1 MQTHTGSEYGRFVL
15 MHLSKG
21 ELLLESIQN
30 EMSRLDII
38 HGIVTS
44 GIGSLRKV
52 VYHRI
57 ATIADNPTNEYIT
70 IESPTEVLA
79 LQGII
84 VDGEPHLHITCCNTE
99 TSFGGH
105 LEPGCEV
112 QYLMEI
118 SIIEVKGVNLERCPD
133 AFGVYQIQK
142 KDEKI

>member
-1 MQTHTGSEYGRFVL
+1 MQTHTGTQFGRFVM

-21 ELLLESIQN
+21 ELILESIQA
-30 EMSRLDII
+30 EIKRLGIKN
-38 HGIVTS
+38 GIVTS
-44 GIGSLRKV
+44 GIGSARKI

-57 ATIADNPTNEYIT
+57 ATVADNPTNEFIT

-99 TSFGGH
+99 ESFGGH

-112 QYLMEI
+112 QYLIELSM
-118 SIIEVKGVNLERCPD
+118 IEVVGVDLVRRPD
-133 AFGVYQIQK
+133 AFGVYQIQTR
-142 KDEKI
+142 